1 MKNLLLILLLVGTF
15 ACGEQ
20 TASTQKDTEPATSL
34 AEAEEKVVEEET
46 PNIEPETTTP
56 TPEEELSSDI
66 TGMYV
71 GEFEATKFREN
82 RRPSYVNKITIA
94 IDRLEGDSIFGR
106 SIVAGNYRPFKGTF
120 EEENANGMMVYNA
133 KVSEPGDDR
142 YDGKFEF
149 TAIPND
155 QKVMGTWI
163 ANNSRLAVSERS
175 YKLEK
180 RTFEYNPD
188 LALPENVS
196 WTQLYDRKASDEYT
210 NEGEFLTEDVLALNA
225 SNTLLKKEDVE
236 NMYKGDLEIIR
247 NTIYARHGYS
257 FKNRKLRYIFDS
269 FVDWYMPIST
279 DIRSKLTDVE
289 KKNIDLLKRY
299 EQHADR
305 YYDVFG
311 R

>member
-1 MKNLLLILLLVGTF
+1 MKNLLLILLLVGSF

-20 TASTQKDTEPATSL
+20 TTSTQKDTKPTVNL
-34 AEAEEKVVEEET
+34 AEAEEKVTQEET
-46 PNIEPETTTP
+46 AITETETTISIP
-56 TPEEELSSDI
+56 IQELSSDI

-106 SIVAGNYRPFKGTF
+106 SIVAGNYRPFKGIF
-120 EEENANGMMVYNA
+120 EEENTNEMIVYNA

-142 YDGKFEF
+142 YDGKFDF
-149 TAIPND
+149 TAIPSD
-155 QKVMGTWI
+155 KKVIGTWV

-188 LALPENVS
+188 LVLPENVS
-196 WTQLYDRKASDEYT
+196 WAKLYDGKASDEYT
-210 NEGEFLTEDVLALNA
+210 DEGEFLTEDVLALNA
-225 SNTLLKKEDVE
+225 SNTLLKKEDIE
-236 NMYKGDLEIIR
+236 NRYKGDLEIIR